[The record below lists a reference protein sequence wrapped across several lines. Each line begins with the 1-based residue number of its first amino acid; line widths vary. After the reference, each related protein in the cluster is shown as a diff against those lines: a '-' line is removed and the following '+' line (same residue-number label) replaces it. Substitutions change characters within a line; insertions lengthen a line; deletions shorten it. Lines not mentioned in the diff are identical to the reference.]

1 MTVDFMRKDQLF
13 VEADLPSDAKFLV
26 ILGRLF
32 KFHPEFLEMI
42 ADLLIFNSED
52 PDKERLFIVAY
63 AEKTYQYNEDI
74 MESLMKTL
82 QLKKPSFTDS
92 EVLEVLSHF
101 KLLQYS
107 EFYHSLSPFARGML
121 DSYPYGGKLVLILL
135 LCFISSFLILLFCLF
150 RLCHKSRCS
159 SFRTADRL
167 LSFAIYPVK
176 IFLPYFIPFSLC

>member
-1 MTVDFMRKDQLF
+1 MTVDFTRKDQLF
-13 VEADLPSDAKFLV
+13 LKAGLPSDAKFLV

-42 ADLLIFNSED
+42 ADLLIFSAED
-52 PDKERLFIVAY
+52 PDKEKLFIVAY

-74 MESLMKTL
+74 MESLMKTV

-92 EVLEVLSHF
+92 EVLEVLNHF

-121 DSYPYGGKLVLILL
+121 DSYPYGGKT
-135 LCFISSFLILLFCLF
+135 CLILLFC
-150 RLCHKSRCS
+150 
-159 SFRTADRL
+159 
-167 LSFAIYPVK
+167 
-176 IFLPYFIPFSLC
+176 FINFSLTFNFFFCFFLFV